1 MLPEFVNLLTQA
13 ALFGLSLSLD
23 AFAVSVSSGV
33 SIKGLRP
40 FDIIRAAFFF
50 GLFQFLMP
58 VIGFFVGKAFIV
70 YIKTYDHWIAFGL
83 LAFIG
88 AKMLRDAL
96 RCQTPSD
103 SVEAHNAGADNADSP
118 DIRGLGT
125 LLVLALA
132 TSIDALA
139 VGVSFSVTASG
150 IWLSAALIGGITF
163 IVCLTG
169 FEFGKRIGHLF
180 EKWAQIAGGIILIA
194 LGVKILIEHLFGA
207 S

>member
-33 SIKGLRP
+33 SIKRLRP
-40 FDIIRAAFFF
+40 FAMLRAAFCF

-58 VIGFFVGKAFIV
+58 VMGFFVGKAFIV
-70 YIKTYDHWIAFGL
+70 YIEAYDHWVAFGL

-88 AKMLRDAL
+88 AKMLRDVFSSTSVGAG
-96 RCQTPSD
+96 D
-103 SVEAHNAGADNADSP
+103 S
-118 DIRGLGT
+118 DIRSLGT

-163 IVCLTG
+163 GVCLAG
-169 FEFGKRIGHLF
+169 FEFGKRIGRLF
-180 EKWAQIAGGIILIA
+180 EKWAQIAGGLILIA
-194 LGVKILIEHLFGA
+194 LGVKILVEHLFGA
-207 S
+207 AG

>member
-1 MLPEFVNLLTQA
+1 MLPEFANLLTQA
-13 ALFGLSLSLD
+13 ALFGVSLSLD

-40 FDIIRAAFFF
+40 FYMIRAALFF
-50 GLFQFLMP
+50 GFFQFLMP
-58 VIGFFVGKAFIV
+58 VVGFFIGKAFII
-70 YIKTYDHWIAFGL
+70 YIKAYDHWVAFSL

-88 AKMLRDAL
+88 AKMLRDAVK
-96 RCQTPSD
+96 RPTPPD
-103 SVEAHNAGADNADSP
+103 SAGAHSADSP
-118 DIRGLGT
+118 DIRGLGA

-150 IWLSAALIGGITF
+150 IWLNAALIGGITF
-163 IVCLTG
+163 CVCLAG
-169 FEFGKRIGHLF
+169 FEFGKRIGRLF
-180 EKWAQIAGGIILIA
+180 EKWAQIAGGLILIA
-194 LGVKILIEHLFGA
+194 LGVKILLEHIFAA